1 MKAKKLLTKRK
12 NTLLGMVIERYIDT
26 ASPVSSNALSEH
38 DELTVSPATIRND
51 LATLENEGYITHKY
65 TSSGR
70 VPCDLGYRHYVKDI
84 MNEEP
89 LSFKERLTIEHQM
102 YQVQGNI
109 DRRLAITATTLS
121 SMIGNVVLITKKQQ
135 RSSLNDIK
143 IFDLLPE
150 RLLALVVFND
160 GTVEKKLIDKNR
172 SNLIKNAPNLEFL
185 NNQVNRYFRSKHQ
198 DPDFDQDY
206 LIQSIKSIINLEE
219 ETSNQEIFIEGL
231 PNLISQ
237 PEFSTKEALISIYET
252 VDFIKYNT
260 VLIEDNLTQKIV
272 SVSIGDEIPINNL
285 NNLSIISANYKL
297 RTETTGSIMVIGPK
311 RMRYGKIIPVVRYV
325 SELLSY

>member
-1 MKAKKLLTKRK
+1 
-12 NTLLGMVIERYIDT
+12 
-26 ASPVSSNALSEH
+26 
-38 DELTVSPATIRND
+38 
-51 LATLENEGYITHKY
+51 
-65 TSSGR
+65 
-70 VPCDLGYRHYVKDI
+70 

>member
-1 MKAKKLLTKRK
+1 M
-12 NTLLGMVIERYIDT
+12 I
-26 ASPVSSNALSEH
+26 SP
-38 DELTVSPATIRND
+38 
-51 LATLENEGYITHKY
+51 
-65 TSSGR
+65 
-70 VPCDLGYRHYVKDI
+70 
-84 MNEEP
+84 
-89 LSFKERLTIEHQM
+89 
-102 YQVQGNI
+102 
-109 DRRLAITATTLS
+109 
-121 SMIGNVVLITKKQQ
+121 
-135 RSSLNDIK
+135 
-143 IFDLLPE
+143 
-150 RLLALVVFND
+150 
-160 GTVEKKLIDKNR
+160 
-172 SNLIKNAPNLEFL
+172 
-185 NNQVNRYFRSKHQ
+185 
-198 DPDFDQDY
+198 
-206 LIQSIKSIINLEE
+206 
-219 ETSNQEIFIEGL
+219 SNQEIFIEGL